1 MPVEVGARLGSVTRT
16 DRRPAGPETVHA
28 PTPSRERGRRW
39 RLASLVGCAGAALA
53 VAACSDSTP
62 VTGASGSA
70 LSTTPD
76 SLPSTTSSSPTSADP
91 AVVEAVYASFWPTLT
106 TFDRRYPETQWKTVL
121 SRVSVDPQL
130 SQAIAVAK
138 EQRRNGIT
146 LYGQPQPRTPK
157 ITVSSKAKAI
167 LTDCVD
173 FSRSGQADARTGQRK
188 TVGVARTPVTLT
200 FAKGANGWRVSNVTF
215 PAGKC

>member
-1 MPVEVGARLGSVTRT
+1 MRRTCRRDRRNNGPRLGLSDSHLPWVFGTVRTLLVTIASVLCITSCSSGPQSETLPRAAASASSSSSSRAT
-16 DRRPAGPETVHA
+16 APAA
-28 PTPSRERGRRW
+28 D
-39 RLASLVGCAGAALA
+39 AGA
-53 VAACSDSTP
+53 
-62 VTGASGSA
+62 
-70 LSTTPD
+70 
-76 SLPSTTSSSPTSADP
+76 
-91 AVVEAVYASFWPTLT
+91 VETAYRAFWPTLT
-106 TFDRRYPETQWKTVL
+106 TFDRRYPEAQWKTVL

-157 ITVSSKAKAI
+157 IAINSKARAI

>member
-1 MPVEVGARLGSVTRT
+1 MRRTCRRDRRNNGPRLGLSDSHLPWVSGTAHTLVVTVALVLGITSCTSGPQTETSPREAA
-16 DRRPAGPETVHA
+16 PASSPSSSRSTA
-28 PTPSRERGRRW
+28 P
-39 RLASLVGCAGAALA
+39 AADAGA
-53 VAACSDSTP
+53 
-62 VTGASGSA
+62 
-70 LSTTPD
+70 
-76 SLPSTTSSSPTSADP
+76 
-91 AVVEAVYASFWPTLT
+91 VETAYRAFWPTLT
-106 TFDRRYPETQWKTVL
+106 TFDRRYPEAQWKTVL
-121 SRVSVDPQL
+121 GRVSVDPQL

-157 ITVSSKAKAI
+157 ITVSSKARAT

-188 TVGVARTPVTLT
+188 TVGVARTPVTLIFT
-200 FAKGANGWRVSNVTF
+200 KGANGWRVSNVTF